1 MDDSTI
7 MNRKDAWQRVL
18 EIIRKRW
25 EELQT
30 PACSGHRAKLR
41 RAQSPDE
48 VAMQAHYYSI
58 IAPLLAMDEL
68 EPLKRRI
75 SSHMP
80 SVVGLLAHVKTD
92 DQNRSFAE
100 AMGTKKQGSDQ
111 PIVSDLRFRRILRV
125 EDQDELYTTMIR
137 VIRMLDGNVNVTD
150 LATSVFFWNEQ
161 TRKRWASLYY
171 LKRNIY

>member
-1 MDDSTI
+1 
-7 MNRKDAWQRVL
+7 
-18 EIIRKRW
+18 
-25 EELQT
+25 
-30 PACSGHRAKLR
+30 
-41 RAQSPDE
+41 
-48 VAMQAHYYSI
+48 
-58 IAPLLAMDEL
+58 MDEL